1 MEAAGSEA
9 CQYQLSRCQQQFI
22 QRFKFRIPSKSTQM
36 ATATSGSGLHL
47 EAIDRIGSI
56 PLVESS
62 VKRVETIYDR
72 VKNNNRLFSWY
83 FETAE
88 ATISAAYDTVQPA
101 VKLFE
106 PSIRRLDNVM
116 CKSLDILEQRIP
128 LVYLPPEMMYW
139 NTKEY
144 MSDHLVRPVLKRAD
158 SVKQIGTAVLESPLT
173 TYAADR
179 IDGAFTAGDK
189 FVDKYLVP
197 ISTDQDQTDVKKLL
211 STLDG
216 HTSSIPLQLTR
227 MFGQKTPQ
235 EDDND
240 TVPDERGALKAIHHG
255 QRFSRKLKRRLT
267 QRTIAEARALKK
279 QSKEAIHVLFYAA
292 ELIATDPKQA
302 VQKAKELWIYL
313 SADEPENQ
321 ARPATLE
328 QLIVLLTRESARRV
342 VHLVNFS
349 AHLAAN
355 IPRNLAHTTTEVA
368 HQIVYIN
375 SRIITISRLDK
386 VKTMSKEEAESLFKR
401 MLAFYGSLQGLTN
414 TYLERVAS
422 FLSGRMEAE
431 KVTGS
436 DSANSNHRSSR
447 RRQEPNHY
455 PAAHNNING
464 VY

>member
-1 MEAAGSEA
+1 MVA
-9 CQYQLSRCQQQFI
+9 
-22 QRFKFRIPSKSTQM
+22 
-36 ATATSGSGLHL
+36 GLHM
-47 EAIDRIGSI
+47 EAIDRITSI

-62 VKRVETIYDR
+62 VKRVEHIYDK

-88 ATISAAYDTVQPA
+88 ATISAAYETVQPA

-106 PSIRRLDNVM
+106 MPIKRLDNVM

-158 SVKQIGTAVLESPLT
+158 SVKQIGNAVLESPLT

-197 ISTDQDQTDVKKLL
+197 IHTDQDQTDA
-211 STLDG
+211 
-216 HTSSIPLQLTR
+216 
-227 MFGQKTPQ
+227 PQ
-235 EDDND
+235 DDDNEP
-240 TVPDERGALKAIHHG
+240 TGAVANERGAIKAIHHG
-255 QRFSRKLKRRLT
+255 QRFSRKLTRRLT
-267 QRTIAEARALKK
+267 QRTFAEARALKK
-279 QSKEAIHVLFYAA
+279 QSKEAIHVLIYAA
-292 ELIATDPKQA
+292 ELIATDPKLA
-302 VQKAKELWIYL
+302 MQKAKELWGYL

-321 ARPATLE
+321 ARPVTLE

-342 VHLVNFS
+342 VHFVNYT
-349 AHLAAN
+349 AN
-355 IPRNLAHTTTEVA
+355 VANNLPKHLAHTTHEVV
-368 HQIVYIN
+368 HQIICIN
-375 SRIITISRLDK
+375 NRIITITRLDK
-386 VKTMSKEEAESLFKR
+386 VKNISKEEAESLIKR
-401 MLAFYGSLQGLTN
+401 MIAFYSNLQVLSNG
-414 TYLERVAS
+414 YLERVAS
-422 FLSGRMEAE
+422 FLSGRIEAE

-436 DSANSNHRSSR
+436 ESNTVSRSSR
-447 RRQEPNHY
+447 RQQETNNFS
-455 PAAHNNING
+455 PAQNNING

>member
-1 MEAAGSEA
+1 
-9 CQYQLSRCQQQFI
+9 I
-22 QRFKFRIPSKSTQM
+22 

-56 PLVESS
+56 PLVETS
-62 VKRVETIYDR
+62 VKRVENIYDK
-72 VKNNNRLFSWY
+72 VKNNNRLFAWY

-88 ATISAAYDTVQPA
+88 ATITAAYETVQPA

-158 SVKQIGTAVLESPLT
+158 SVKLIGNAVLESSLT

-197 ISTDQDQTDVKKLL
+197 IRTDQDQTDA
-211 STLDG
+211 
-216 HTSSIPLQLTR
+216 
-227 MFGQKTPQ
+227 PQ
-235 EDDND
+235 EDDNEA
-240 TVPDERGALKAIHHG
+240 VPDERGALKAIHHG

-279 QSKEAIHVLFYAA
+279 QSKEAIHVLIYAA

-302 VQKAKELWIYL
+302 LQKAKELWAYL

-328 QLIVLLTRESARRV
+328 QLILLLTRESARRM

-349 AHLAAN
+349 AHVAAN

-368 HQIVYIN
+368 HHIIYIN
-375 SRIITISRLDK
+375 NRLITITRLDK
-386 VKTMSKEEAESLFKR
+386 VKNLSKEEAESVLKR
-401 MLAFYGSLQGLTN
+401 MLAFYGNLQGMTN

-422 FLSGRMEAE
+422 FLSGRIEAE

-447 RRQEPNHY
+447 RRQEANHY
-455 PAAHNNING
+455 SAAHNNING

>member
-1 MEAAGSEA
+1 V
-9 CQYQLSRCQQQFI
+9 
-22 QRFKFRIPSKSTQM
+22 

-56 PLVESS
+56 PLVETS
-62 VKRVETIYDR
+62 VKRVENIYGK

-158 SVKQIGTAVLESPLT
+158 SVKQIGNAVLESPLT

-197 ISTDQDQTDVKKLL
+197 IRTDQDQTDGKWL
-211 STLDG
+211 SLVSGIRDPLSRLHKTHKSSHKDG
-216 HTSSIPLQLTR
+216 HSQISHIR
-227 MFGQKTPQ
+227 FAAPQ
-235 EDDND
+235 EDDNE
-240 TVPDERGALKAIHHG
+240 TVPDERGAIKAIHHG

-279 QSKEAIHVLFYAA
+279 QSTEAIHVLIYAA

-302 VQKAKELWIYL
+302 LQRAKELWVYL

-349 AHLAAN
+349 AHVAAN
-355 IPRNLAHTTTEVA
+355 IPRHLAHTTTEVA
-368 HQIVYIN
+368 HQIIYIN
-375 SRIITISRLDK
+375 NRIVTITRLDK
-386 VKTMSKEEAESLFKR
+386 VKTLSKEEAESLFKR
-401 MLAFYGSLQGLTN
+401 MLAFYGNLQGLTN
-414 TYLERVAS
+414 SYLERVAS
-422 FLSGRMEAE
+422 FLSGRIEAE

-447 RRQEPNHY
+447 RRQEANHY
-455 PAAHNNING
+455 SAAHNNING

>member
-1 MEAAGSEA
+1 MAAT
-9 CQYQLSRCQQQFI
+9 I
-22 QRFKFRIPSKSTQM
+22 N
-36 ATATSGSGLHL
+36 SGLRL
-47 EAIDRIGSI
+47 EAIDRITSI

-62 VKRVETIYDR
+62 VKRVENIYDK

-88 ATISAAYDTVQPA
+88 ATISAAYETVQPA

-106 PSIRRLDNVM
+106 LPLKRLDNVM

-144 MSDHLVRPVLKRAD
+144 MSDHLVKPVLKRAD
-158 SVKQIGTAVLESPLT
+158 SVKQIGNAVLESSLT

-197 ISTDQDQTDVKKLL
+197 IQTDQDQTDA
-211 STLDG
+211 
-216 HTSSIPLQLTR
+216 
-227 MFGQKTPQ
+227 PQ
-235 EDDND
+235 EDDNE
-240 TVPDERGALKAIHHG
+240 TAGASAEEKGAIKAIHHG

-267 QRTIAEARALKK
+267 QRTVAEARALKK
-279 QSKEAIHVLFYAA
+279 QSKEAIHVLIYAV

-302 VQKAKELWIYL
+302 MQKAKELWDYL

-321 ARPATLE
+321 ARPVTLE
-328 QLIVLLTRESARRV
+328 QLIVLITRESVRRV
-342 VHLVNFS
+342 VHLVNYS
-349 AHLAAN
+349 ANVAST
-355 IPRNLAHTTTEVA
+355 IPKNLAHTTTEVV
-368 HQIVYIN
+368 HHIIYIN
-375 SRIITISRLDK
+375 KRIITITRLDK
-386 VKTMSKEEAESLFKR
+386 VKNLSKEEAESLFKR
-401 MLAFYGSLQGLTN
+401 MIAFYGDLQVLTN
-414 TYLERVAS
+414 GYLERVAS
-422 FLSGRMEAE
+422 FLSGRIEAE

-436 DSANSNHRSSR
+436 DSNTVNRSSR
-447 RRQEPNHY
+447 RRQEANNYSPS
-455 PAAHNNING
+455 HNNING

>member
-1 MEAAGSEA
+1 
-9 CQYQLSRCQQQFI
+9 
-22 QRFKFRIPSKSTQM
+22 M
-36 ATATSGSGLHL
+36 ATATMSWGLHM
-47 EAIDRIGSI
+47 EAIDRITSI

-62 VKRVETIYDR
+62 VKRVENIYDK

-88 ATISAAYDTVQPA
+88 ATITAAYETVQPA

-106 PSIRRLDNVM
+106 MPIKRLDNVM

-158 SVKQIGTAVLESPLT
+158 SVKQIGNAVLESSLT

-197 ISTDQDQTDVKKLL
+197 IPTDQDQTDA
-211 STLDG
+211 
-216 HTSSIPLQLTR
+216 
-227 MFGQKTPQ
+227 PQ
-235 EDDND
+235 DDDNEPAG
-240 TVPDERGALKAIHHG
+240 TAPDEKGAIKAIHHG

-267 QRTIAEARALKK
+267 QRTLAEARALKK
-279 QSKEAIHVLFYAA
+279 QSREAIHVLFYVA

-302 VQKAKELWIYL
+302 MLKAKELWGYL

-321 ARPATLE
+321 ARPVTLE

-342 VHLVNFS
+342 VHLVNYS
-349 AHLAAN
+349 ANVAAN
-355 IPRNLAHTTTEVA
+355 LPKNLAHTTTEVV
-368 HQIVYIN
+368 HHIVYIN
-375 SRIITISRLDK
+375 NRIITITRLDK
-386 VKTMSKEEAESLFKR
+386 VKNISKEEAESLFKR
-401 MLAFYGSLQGLTN
+401 MLAFYGDLQLLTN
-414 TYLERVAS
+414 GYLERVAS
-422 FLSGRMEAE
+422 FLSGRIEAE
-431 KVTGS
+431 KVTGAGS
-436 DSANSNHRSSR
+436 ESNAASRGSR
-447 RRQEPNHY
+447 RRQEANNFSP
-455 PAAHNNING
+455 AHNNING

>member
-1 MEAAGSEA
+1 
-9 CQYQLSRCQQQFI
+9 
-22 QRFKFRIPSKSTQM
+22 M

-62 VKRVETIYDR
+62 VKRVETIYDK

-88 ATISAAYDTVQPA
+88 ATISAAYETIQPA

-106 PSIRRLDNVM
+106 PSIQRLDNVM

-158 SVKQIGTAVLESPLT
+158 SVKQIGNAVLESPLT
-173 TYAADR
+173 HYAAER

-197 ISTDQDQTDVKKLL
+197 IQTDQDQTDA
-211 STLDG
+211 
-216 HTSSIPLQLTR
+216 
-227 MFGQKTPQ
+227 PQ

-240 TVPDERGALKAIHHG
+240 TVPDERGAIKAIHHG

-279 QSKEAIHVLFYAA
+279 QSKEAIHVLIYAA

-302 VQKAKELWIYL
+302 VQKAKELWVYL

-349 AHLAAN
+349 AHVAAN

-368 HQIVYIN
+368 HQIIYIN
-375 SRIITISRLDK
+375 HRIVTISRLDK
-386 VKTMSKEEAESLFKR
+386 VKTISKEEAESLFKR
-401 MLAFYGSLQGLTN
+401 MLAFYDSLQGLTN
-414 TYLERVAS
+414 AYLERVAS

-436 DSANSNHRSSR
+436 DGGNSNHRSSR
-447 RRQEPNHY
+447 RRQEPNNY
-455 PAAHNNING
+455 SASHNNING

>member
-1 MEAAGSEA
+1 MAA
-9 CQYQLSRCQQQFI
+9 
-22 QRFKFRIPSKSTQM
+22 
-36 ATATSGSGLHL
+36 ATMGSGLHM
-47 EAIDRIGSI
+47 EAIDRITSI

-62 VKRVETIYDR
+62 VKRVEHIYDK

-106 PSIRRLDNVM
+106 MPIKRLDNMM

-189 FVDKYLVP
+189 FVDKYLIP
-197 ISTDQDQTDVKKLL
+197 IRIDQDQTDAAPH
-211 STLDG
+211 D
-216 HTSSIPLQLTR
+216 
-227 MFGQKTPQ
+227 
-235 EDDND
+235 DDNE
-240 TVPDERGALKAIHHG
+240 PAGAASDERGAIKAIHHG

-267 QRTIAEARALKK
+267 QRTLAEARALKK
-279 QSKEAIHVLFYAA
+279 QSKEAIHVLIYAA

-302 VQKAKELWIYL
+302 MQKAKELWGYL

-321 ARPATLE
+321 ARPVTLE

-349 AHLAAN
+349 ANVASN
-355 IPRNLAHTTTEVA
+355 IPKHLAHTTTEVV
-368 HQIVYIN
+368 HHIIYIN
-375 SRIITISRLDK
+375 NRIITISRLDK
-386 VKTMSKEEAESLFKR
+386 VKSISKEEAESLLKR
-401 MLAFYGSLQGLTN
+401 MLAFYGNLQGLTN
-414 TYLERVAS
+414 GYLERVAS
-422 FLSGRMEAE
+422 FLSGRIEAE

-436 DSANSNHRSSR
+436 ESNSVSRSSR
-447 RRQEPNHY
+447 RRQEANNFSP
-455 PAAHNNING
+455 AHNNING

>member
-1 MEAAGSEA
+1 MAA
-9 CQYQLSRCQQQFI
+9 
-22 QRFKFRIPSKSTQM
+22 TM
-36 ATATSGSGLHL
+36 GSGLHM
-47 EAIDRIGSI
+47 EAIDRITSI

-62 VKRVETIYDR
+62 VKRVEHIYDK

-106 PSIRRLDNVM
+106 LPIKRLDNMM

-158 SVKQIGTAVLESPLT
+158 SVKQIGNAVLESPLT

-197 ISTDQDQTDVKKLL
+197 IRIDQDQTDAAPH
-211 STLDG
+211 D
-216 HTSSIPLQLTR
+216 
-227 MFGQKTPQ
+227 
-235 EDDND
+235 DDNE
-240 TVPDERGALKAIHHG
+240 PPAGAASDERGAIKAIHHG

-267 QRTIAEARALKK
+267 QRTLAEARALKK
-279 QSKEAIHVLFYAA
+279 QSKEAIHVLIYAA

-302 VQKAKELWIYL
+302 MQKAKELWGYL

-321 ARPATLE
+321 ARPVTLE

-349 AHLAAN
+349 ANVASN
-355 IPRNLAHTTTEVA
+355 IPKHLAHTTTEVV
-368 HQIVYIN
+368 HHIIYIN
-375 SRIITISRLDK
+375 NRIITISRLDK
-386 VKTMSKEEAESLFKR
+386 FKSISKEEAESLLKR
-401 MLAFYGSLQGLTN
+401 MVAFYGNLQGLTN
-414 TYLERVAS
+414 GYLERVAS
-422 FLSGRMEAE
+422 FLSGRIEAE

-436 DSANSNHRSSR
+436 ESNSVSRSSR
-447 RRQEPNHY
+447 RRQEANNFSP
-455 PAAHNNING
+455 AHNNING

>member
-197 ISTDQDQTDVKKLL
+197 ISTDQDQTDGEFQVL
-211 STLDG
+211 
-216 HTSSIPLQLTR
+216 PL
-227 MFGQKTPQ
+227 K
-235 EDDND
+235 
-240 TVPDERGALKAIHHG
+240 
-255 QRFSRKLKRRLT
+255 KRRLGWFQIFET
-267 QRTIAEARALKK
+267 KTK
-279 QSKEAIHVLFYAA
+279 
-292 ELIATDPKQA
+292 
-302 VQKAKELWIYL
+302 LW
-313 SADEPENQ
+313 D
-321 ARPATLE
+321 
-328 QLIVLLTRESARRV
+328 
-342 VHLVNFS
+342 H
-349 AHLAAN
+349 
-355 IPRNLAHTTTEVA
+355 
-368 HQIVYIN
+368 
-375 SRIITISRLDK
+375 ISRK
-386 VKTMSKEEAESLFKR
+386 KKC
-401 MLAFYGSLQGLTN
+401 
-414 TYLERVAS
+414 
-422 FLSGRMEAE
+422 
-431 KVTGS
+431 
-436 DSANSNHRSSR
+436 
-447 RRQEPNHY
+447 
-455 PAAHNNING
+455 
-464 VY
+464 

>member
-1 MEAAGSEA
+1 
-9 CQYQLSRCQQQFI
+9 
-22 QRFKFRIPSKSTQM
+22 M

-56 PLVESS
+56 PLVETS
-62 VKRVETIYDR
+62 VKRVENLYGK

-158 SVKQIGTAVLESPLT
+158 SVKQIGNAVLESPLT

-197 ISTDQDQTDVKKLL
+197 ISTDQDQTDGRLL
-211 STLDG
+211 ILKGFLDVNKMQW
-216 HTSSIPLQLTR
+216 IPLIR
-227 MFGQKTPQ
+227 NPAPQ
-235 EDDND
+235 EDDNEA
-240 TVPDERGALKAIHHG
+240 VPDERGAIKAIHHG

-279 QSKEAIHVLFYAA
+279 QSKEAIHVLIYAA

-302 VQKAKELWIYL
+302 LQRAKELWVYL

-349 AHLAAN
+349 AHVAAN
-355 IPRNLAHTTTEVA
+355 IPRHLAHTTTEVA
-368 HQIVYIN
+368 HQIIYIN
-375 SRIITISRLDK
+375 NRIVTITRLDK
-386 VKTMSKEEAESLFKR
+386 VKTLSKEEAESLFKR
-401 MLAFYGSLQGLTN
+401 MLAFYGNLQGLTN
-414 TYLERVAS
+414 SYLERVAS
-422 FLSGRMEAE
+422 FLSGRIEAE

-447 RRQEPNHY
+447 RRQEANHY
-455 PAAHNNING
+455 SASHNNING

>member
-1 MEAAGSEA
+1 V
-9 CQYQLSRCQQQFI
+9 
-22 QRFKFRIPSKSTQM
+22 

-56 PLVESS
+56 PLVETS
-62 VKRVETIYDR
+62 VKRVENLYGK

-158 SVKQIGTAVLESPLT
+158 SVKQIGNAVLESPLT

-197 ISTDQDQTDVKKLL
+197 IRTDQDQTDGKWLSPVSGGNNITSFSTTGRLL
-211 STLDG
+211 IL
-216 HTSSIPLQLTR
+216 
-227 MFGQKTPQ
+227 KAPQ
-235 EDDND
+235 EDDNEA
-240 TVPDERGALKAIHHG
+240 VPDERGAIKAIHHG

-279 QSKEAIHVLFYAA
+279 QSKEAIHVLIYAA
-292 ELIATDPKQA
+292 ELVSIENIYKCKNKSKYFLLLQQIATDPKQA
-302 VQKAKELWIYL
+302 LQRAKELWVYL

-349 AHLAAN
+349 AHVAAN
-355 IPRNLAHTTTEVA
+355 IPRHLAHTTTEVA
-368 HQIVYIN
+368 HQIIYIN
-375 SRIITISRLDK
+375 NRIVTITRLDK

-401 MLAFYGSLQGLTN
+401 MLAFYGNLQGLTN
-414 TYLERVAS
+414 SYLERVAS
-422 FLSGRMEAE
+422 FLSGRIEAE

-436 DSANSNHRSSR
+436 DSASANSNHRSTR
-447 RRQEPNHY
+447 RRQEANHY
-455 PAAHNNING
+455 SAAHNNING

>member
-1 MEAAGSEA
+1 MGAARSEA
-9 CQYQLSRCQQQFI
+9 CQYQLSRCQQQFT
-22 QRFKFRIPSKSTQM
+22 QRFQFPFRFPSKSTQM

-197 ISTDQDQTDVKKLL
+197 ISTDQDQTDA
-211 STLDG
+211 
-216 HTSSIPLQLTR
+216 
-227 MFGQKTPQ
+227 PQ
-235 EDDND
+235 EDDNEAA
-240 TVPDERGALKAIHHG
+240 VPDERGALKAIHHG

-349 AHLAAN
+349 AHVAAN

-375 SRIITISRLDK
+375 NRIITISRLDK

>member
-1 MEAAGSEA
+1 
-9 CQYQLSRCQQQFI
+9 
-22 QRFKFRIPSKSTQM
+22 M

-62 VKRVETIYDR
+62 VKRVETIYDK

-88 ATISAAYDTVQPA
+88 ATISAAYETIQPA

-106 PSIRRLDNVM
+106 PSIQRLDNVM

-158 SVKQIGTAVLESPLT
+158 SVKLIGNAVLESPLT

-197 ISTDQDQTDVKKLL
+197 IQTDQTD
-211 STLDG
+211 G
-216 HTSSIPLQLTR
+216 
-227 MFGQKTPQ
+227 PQ

-240 TVPDERGALKAIHHG
+240 TVPDERGAIKAIHHG

-279 QSKEAIHVLFYAA
+279 QSKEAIHVLIYAA

-302 VQKAKELWIYL
+302 VQKAKELWVYL

-328 QLIVLLTRESARRV
+328 QLIVLLTRESVRRV

-349 AHLAAN
+349 AHMAAN

-368 HQIVYIN
+368 HQIIYIN
-375 SRIITISRLDK
+375 HRIITISRLDK
-386 VKTMSKEEAESLFKR
+386 VKTISKEEAESLFKR
-401 MLAFYGSLQGLTN
+401 MLAFYGNLQGLTN
-414 TYLERVAS
+414 AYLERVAS

-447 RRQEPNHY
+447 RRQESNHY
-455 PAAHNNING
+455 SAAHNNING

>member
-1 MEAAGSEA
+1 MN
-9 CQYQLSRCQQQFI
+9 
-22 QRFKFRIPSKSTQM
+22 P

-62 VKRVETIYDR
+62 VKRVETIYDK

-88 ATISAAYDTVQPA
+88 ATISAAYETIRPA

-106 PSIRRLDNVM
+106 PSIQRLDNVM

-158 SVKQIGTAVLESPLT
+158 SVKQIGNAVLESPLT
-173 TYAADR
+173 TYAAER
-179 IDGAFTAGDK
+179 IDGAFTVGDK

-197 ISTDQDQTDVKKLL
+197 IQTDQDQTD
-211 STLDG
+211 G
-216 HTSSIPLQLTR
+216 
-227 MFGQKTPQ
+227 PQ
-235 EDDND
+235 EDDNEA
-240 TVPDERGALKAIHHG
+240 VPDERGAIKAIHHG

-302 VQKAKELWIYL
+302 VQKAKELWVYL

-349 AHLAAN
+349 AHVAAN

-368 HQIVYIN
+368 HHIIYIN
-375 SRIITISRLDK
+375 HRIITISRLDK
-386 VKTMSKEEAESLFKR
+386 VKTISKEEAESLFKR

-414 TYLERVAS
+414 AYLERVAS

-436 DSANSNHRSSR
+436 DGDNSNHRSSR
-447 RRQEPNHY
+447 RRQDPNHY
-455 PAAHNNING
+455 SATHNNING

>member
-1 MEAAGSEA
+1 
-9 CQYQLSRCQQQFI
+9 
-22 QRFKFRIPSKSTQM
+22 M

-62 VKRVETIYDR
+62 VKRVETIYDK

-88 ATISAAYDTVQPA
+88 ATITAAYETIQPA

-106 PSIRRLDNVM
+106 PSIQRLDNVM

-158 SVKQIGTAVLESPLT
+158 SVKQIGNAVLESPLT
-173 TYAADR
+173 HYAAER

-197 ISTDQDQTDVKKLL
+197 IQTDQDQTDVKKLVSAL
-211 STLDG
+211 NDNFSP
-216 HTSSIPLQLTR
+216 IRQQLNR
-227 MFGQKTPQ
+227 MFGHKTPQ

-240 TVPDERGALKAIHHG
+240 AVPDERGAIKAIHHG

-279 QSKEAIHVLFYAA
+279 QSKEAIHVLIYAA

-302 VQKAKELWIYL
+302 VQKAKELWVYL

-349 AHLAAN
+349 AHVAAN

-368 HQIVYIN
+368 HQIIYIN
-375 SRIITISRLDK
+375 HRIITISRLDK
-386 VKTMSKEEAESLFKR
+386 VKTISKEEAESLFKR
-401 MLAFYGSLQGLTN
+401 MLAFYGNLQGLTN
-414 TYLERVAS
+414 AYLERVAS

-436 DSANSNHRSSR
+436 DGGNSNHRSSR

-455 PAAHNNING
+455 SASHNNING

>member
-1 MEAAGSEA
+1 
-9 CQYQLSRCQQQFI
+9 
-22 QRFKFRIPSKSTQM
+22 M
-36 ATATSGSGLHL
+36 ATATSCSGLHL

-62 VKRVETIYDR
+62 VKRVETIYDK

-88 ATISAAYDTVQPA
+88 ATITAAYETVQPA

-106 PSIRRLDNVM
+106 PSLRRLDNVM

-158 SVKQIGTAVLESPLT
+158 SVKLIRNAVLESPLT

-197 ISTDQDQTDVKKLL
+197 IRTDQDQTDA
-211 STLDG
+211 
-216 HTSSIPLQLTR
+216 
-227 MFGQKTPQ
+227 PQ
-235 EDDND
+235 EDDNE
-240 TVPDERGALKAIHHG
+240 TVPEERGALKAIHHG

-279 QSKEAIHVLFYAA
+279 QSKEAIHVLIYAA

-302 VQKAKELWIYL
+302 LQKAKELWAYL
-313 SADEPENQ
+313 SKDEPENQ

-349 AHLAAN
+349 ANVAAN
-355 IPRNLAHTTTEVA
+355 IPRNLAHTSTEVA
-368 HQIVYIN
+368 HHIIYIN
-375 SRIITISRLDK
+375 NRIITISKLDK
-386 VKTMSKEEAESLFKR
+386 VKNLSKEEAESLLKR
-401 MLAFYGSLQGLTN
+401 MLAFYGNLQGMTN
-414 TYLERVAS
+414 SYLERVAS
-422 FLSGRMEAE
+422 FLSGRIEAE

-447 RRQEPNHY
+447 RRQEANHY
-455 PAAHNNING
+455 SAAHNNING

>member
-1 MEAAGSEA
+1 
-9 CQYQLSRCQQQFI
+9 
-22 QRFKFRIPSKSTQM
+22 M

-62 VKRVETIYDR
+62 VKRVETIYDK

-88 ATISAAYDTVQPA
+88 ATISAAYETIRPA

-106 PSIRRLDNVM
+106 PSIQRLDNVM

-158 SVKQIGTAVLESPLT
+158 SVKQIGNAVLESPLT
-173 TYAADR
+173 TYAAER
-179 IDGAFTAGDK
+179 IDGAFTVGDK

-197 ISTDQDQTDVKKLL
+197 IQTDQDQTD
-211 STLDG
+211 G
-216 HTSSIPLQLTR
+216 
-227 MFGQKTPQ
+227 PQ
-235 EDDND
+235 EDDNEA
-240 TVPDERGALKAIHHG
+240 VPDERGAIKAIHHG

-302 VQKAKELWIYL
+302 VQKAKELWVYL

-349 AHLAAN
+349 AHVAAN

-368 HQIVYIN
+368 HHIIYIN
-375 SRIITISRLDK
+375 HRIITISRLDK
-386 VKTMSKEEAESLFKR
+386 VKTISKEEAESLFKR

-414 TYLERVAS
+414 AYLERVAS

-436 DSANSNHRSSR
+436 DGGNSNHRSSR
-447 RRQEPNHY
+447 RRQDPNHY
-455 PAAHNNING
+455 SATHNNING

>member
-1 MEAAGSEA
+1 MV
-9 CQYQLSRCQQQFI
+9 
-22 QRFKFRIPSKSTQM
+22 T
-36 ATATSGSGLHL
+36 GLRM
-47 EAIDRIGSI
+47 EAIDRITSI

-62 VKRVETIYDR
+62 VKRVEHIYDK
-72 VKNNNRLFSWY
+72 VKNNNRLFNWY

-88 ATISAAYDTVQPA
+88 ATISAAYETVQPA

-106 PSIRRLDNVM
+106 MPIKRLDNVM

-158 SVKQIGTAVLESPLT
+158 SVKQIGNAVLESSLT

-197 ISTDQDQTDVKKLL
+197 IPTDQDQTDA
-211 STLDG
+211 
-216 HTSSIPLQLTR
+216 
-227 MFGQKTPQ
+227 PQ
-235 EDDND
+235 DDDNE
-240 TVPDERGALKAIHHG
+240 PAAAGSNERGAIKAIHHG
-255 QRFSRKLKRRLT
+255 QRFSRKLTRRLT
-267 QRTIAEARALKK
+267 QRTFAEARALKK
-279 QSKEAIHVLFYAA
+279 QSKEAIHVLIYAA

-302 VQKAKELWIYL
+302 MQKAKELWGYL

-321 ARPATLE
+321 ARPVTLE

-342 VHLVNFS
+342 VHFVNYS
-349 AHLAAN
+349 AHVAN
-355 IPRNLAHTTTEVA
+355 NLPRNLAHTTNEVI
-368 HQIVYIN
+368 HQIICIN
-375 SRIITISRLDK
+375 NRIITITRLDK
-386 VKTMSKEEAESLFKR
+386 VKNISKEEAESLIKR
-401 MLAFYGSLQGLTN
+401 MIAFYGNLQVLSNG
-414 TYLERVAS
+414 YLERVAS
-422 FLSGRMEAE
+422 FLSGRIEAE

-436 DSANSNHRSSR
+436 ESNAVSRSSR
-447 RRQEPNHY
+447 RRQEANNFS
-455 PAAHNNING
+455 PAQNNING

>member
-1 MEAAGSEA
+1 
-9 CQYQLSRCQQQFI
+9 
-22 QRFKFRIPSKSTQM
+22 M
-36 ATATSGSGLHL
+36 ATATSCSGLHL
-47 EAIDRIGSI
+47 EAIDRITSI

-62 VKRVETIYDR
+62 VKRVETIYDK

-88 ATISAAYDTVQPA
+88 ATITAAYETVQPA

-106 PSIRRLDNVM
+106 PSLRRLDNVM

-128 LVYLPPEMMYW
+128 LVYLPPEM
-139 NTKEY
+139 EY

-158 SVKQIGTAVLESPLT
+158 SVKLIRNAVLESPLT

-197 ISTDQDQTDVKKLL
+197 IRTDQDQTDA
-211 STLDG
+211 
-216 HTSSIPLQLTR
+216 
-227 MFGQKTPQ
+227 PQ
-235 EDDND
+235 EDDNEA
-240 TVPDERGALKAIHHG
+240 VPDERGALKAIHHG

-279 QSKEAIHVLFYAA
+279 QSKEAIHVLIYAA

-302 VQKAKELWIYL
+302 LQKAKELWAYL

-349 AHLAAN
+349 ANVAAN
-355 IPRNLAHTTTEVA
+355 IPRNLAHTSTEVA
-368 HQIVYIN
+368 HHIIYIN
-375 SRIITISRLDK
+375 HRIVTISKLDK
-386 VKTMSKEEAESLFKR
+386 VKNLSKEEAESLLKR
-401 MLAFYGSLQGLTN
+401 MLAFYGNLQGMTN
-414 TYLERVAS
+414 SYLERVAS
-422 FLSGRMEAE
+422 FLSGRIEAE

-447 RRQEPNHY
+447 RRQEANHY
-455 PAAHNNING
+455 SAAHNNING

>member
-1 MEAAGSEA
+1 MAA
-9 CQYQLSRCQQQFI
+9 
-22 QRFKFRIPSKSTQM
+22 TM
-36 ATATSGSGLHL
+36 GSGLHM
-47 EAIDRIGSI
+47 EAIDRITSI

-62 VKRVETIYDR
+62 VKRVEHIYDK

-106 PSIRRLDNVM
+106 MPIKRLDNMM

-158 SVKQIGTAVLESPLT
+158 SVKQIGNAVLESPLT

-197 ISTDQDQTDVKKLL
+197 IRIDQDQTDAPH
-211 STLDG
+211 D
-216 HTSSIPLQLTR
+216 
-227 MFGQKTPQ
+227 
-235 EDDND
+235 DDNE
-240 TVPDERGALKAIHHG
+240 PPAGAASDERGAIKAIHHG

-267 QRTIAEARALKK
+267 QRTLAEARALKK
-279 QSKEAIHVLFYAA
+279 QSKEAIHVLIYAA

-302 VQKAKELWIYL
+302 MQKAKELWGYL

-321 ARPATLE
+321 ARPVTLE

-349 AHLAAN
+349 ANVASN
-355 IPRNLAHTTTEVA
+355 IPKHLAHTTTEVV
-368 HQIVYIN
+368 HRIIYIN
-375 SRIITISRLDK
+375 NRIITISRLDK
-386 VKTMSKEEAESLFKR
+386 FKSISKEEAESLLKR
-401 MLAFYGSLQGLTN
+401 MVAFYGNLQGLTN
-414 TYLERVAS
+414 GYLERVAS
-422 FLSGRMEAE
+422 FLSGRIEAE

-436 DSANSNHRSSR
+436 ESNTVSRSSR
-447 RRQEPNHY
+447 RRQEANNFSP
-455 PAAHNNING
+455 AHNNING

>member
-1 MEAAGSEA
+1 
-9 CQYQLSRCQQQFI
+9 
-22 QRFKFRIPSKSTQM
+22 M

-56 PLVESS
+56 PLVETS
-62 VKRVETIYDR
+62 VKRVENLYGK

-158 SVKQIGTAVLESPLT
+158 SVKQIGNAVLESPLT

-197 ISTDQDQTDVKKLL
+197 IRTDQDQADGRMLILKRFLEVNKMQLI
-211 STLDG
+211 TLKRNPG
-216 HTSSIPLQLTR
+216 
-227 MFGQKTPQ
+227 PQ
-235 EDDND
+235 EDDNEAG
-240 TVPDERGALKAIHHG
+240 PDERGAIKAIHHG

-279 QSKEAIHVLFYAA
+279 QSKEAIHVLIYAA

-302 VQKAKELWIYL
+302 VQRAKELWVYL

-342 VHLVNFS
+342 VHLVNFT
-349 AHLAAN
+349 AHVAAN
-355 IPRNLAHTTTEVA
+355 IPRHLAHTTTEVA
-368 HQIVYIN
+368 HQIIYIN
-375 SRIITISRLDK
+375 NRIVTITRLDK
-386 VKTMSKEEAESLFKR
+386 VKTLSKEEAESLFKR
-401 MLAFYGSLQGLTN
+401 MLAFYGNLQGLTN
-414 TYLERVAS
+414 SYLERVAS
-422 FLSGRMEAE
+422 FLSGRIEAE

-447 RRQEPNHY
+447 RRQEANHY
-455 PAAHNNING
+455 SAAHNNING